1 VHQYFPKVL
10 IIGAGQLAR
19 MMIESASRLGIA
31 IRLLANDKNESA
43 AQLNQDNIYGDYSD
57 LATVLAAVED
67 VSVVTFDHEHV
78 PLNILEQIE
87 KLQIKV
93 RPSITALACAQN
105 KIYMRETLAAA
116 KIANPDWLATNSISQ
131 AQDFFLKHQQQLILK
146 SATGGYDGKGVWE
159 INEVKELNE
168 FFKDPDQVWLCEQKV
183 DFKRELAVQVVR
195 SPSNQVVVYQPVET
209 RQKNGICNEV
219 IAPAPDLPESLNIKI
234 QQLGLK
240 IAQTLDVTG
249 VFSVELFQTQTDE
262 IFVNEL
268 AMRPHNSG
276 HWSIDGAVTSQFE
289 NHLRAILDLP
299 LGSPAPTAKYT
310 VMANILGGDFEDL
323 YQPYLHCLARDPQL
337 KVHLYGKSVKPG
349 RKVGHVNVSGNN
361 WQDLLARARH
371 AADYFTGT
379 ITE

>member
-1 VHQYFPKVL
+1 MHQYFPKVL

-31 IRLLANDKNESA
+31 IRLLANDKDESA

-78 PLNILEQIE
+78 PLKILEQIE

-105 KIYMRETLAAA
+105 KIHMRETLAAA

-310 VMANILGGDFEDL
+310 VMANILGGDYEDL

>member
-1 VHQYFPKVL
+1 MHQYFPKVL

-19 MMIESASRLGIA
+19 MLIESASRLGIA
-31 IRLLANDKNESA
+31 IRLLANDKDESA

-105 KIYMRETLAAA
+105 KIHMRETLAAA

>member
-361 WQDLLARARH
+361 WQDLLVRARH

>member
-1 VHQYFPKVL
+1 MHQYFPKVL

-31 IRLLANDKNESA
+31 IRLLANDKDESA

-105 KIYMRETLAAA
+105 KIHMRETLAAA

>member
-105 KIYMRETLAAA
+105 KIHMRETLAAA